1 MSQIEIKKDELKKIS
16 ILISTKNYSDAI
28 SKAKILIE
36 RFPNDYVFYN
46 ILSVSLMNIE
56 KYEEAL
62 EVLNKAIKLDKNNIH
77 ILNNLGLVHGYLS
90 NYKKATEYYDRV
102 LKVKPNFLNTLIN
115 KAQLKEKLNL
125 NNDAVKILKTAI
137 NYYPDDYFL
146 NYTIAVLA

>member
-102 LKVKPNFLNTLIN
+102 LKVKPNFH
-115 KAQLKEKLNL
+115 
-125 NNDAVKILKTAI
+125 
-137 NYYPDDYFL
+137 Y
-146 NYTIAVLA
+146 